1 MPVKKTRLSELR
13 VGLLTLAT
21 IAIFIVLILA
31 VTGDISIFKDTIR
44 VTTHFSAA
52 DGLKVGD
59 EVRLAGV
66 RVGQVSRIDFA
77 QGVPADKSAK
87 TIRITMTLD
96 GGETRGR
103 IRSDSKA
110 VLGQQGFLGDRVIDI
125 TAGTTAGAPVLDG
138 GDIESVDVAGLAQ
151 VFSGANDLL
160 VVFNTVGKQLQD
172 LVANI
177 QKGQG
182 TVGRLLNDDT
192 LFVNLNRTVVEA
204 QGLIKRVQEGQGTL
218 PRLLNDAT
226 LYNDVRNLT
235 TEIQGMVADLRAGK
249 GTAGKFLKD
258 EQLYKQANE
267 AVAKLNSSLEK
278 VDRIVADI
286 EAGRGTLGKF
296 VKDEQLHNDVSAT
309 VTSLRNISGRLD
321 RGEGTAGKLLH
332 DDKLYNN
339 INQVS
344 SEMVKMLYDFRQNPK
359 KYLSIK
365 VSLF

>member
-1 MPVKKTRLSELR
+1 
-13 VGLLTLAT
+13 
-21 IAIFIVLILA
+21 
-31 VTGDISIFKDTIR
+31 
-44 VTTHFSAA
+44 
-52 DGLKVGD
+52 
-59 EVRLAGV
+59 
-66 RVGQVSRIDFA
+66 
-77 QGVPADKSAK
+77 
-87 TIRITMTLD
+87 
-96 GGETRGR
+96 
-103 IRSDSKA
+103 
-110 VLGQQGFLGDRVIDI
+110 
-125 TAGTTAGAPVLDG
+125 
-138 GDIESVDVAGLAQ
+138 
-151 VFSGANDLL
+151 
-160 VVFNTVGKQLQD
+160 
-172 LVANI
+172 
-177 QKGQG
+177 
-182 TVGRLLNDDT
+182 
-192 LFVNLNRTVVEA
+192 
-204 QGLIKRVQEGQGTL
+204 
-218 PRLLNDAT
+218 
-226 LYNDVRNLT
+226 VRNLT

-359 KYLSIK
+359 KDLSIK